1 MTNELYSPADLELFF
16 EGKSFDAVF
25 QMLRR
30 IWNPEGKSIQE
41 YYREGEI
48 ETNKLEETLL
58 ELYPDLYGEI
68 IKACKKEK
76 VAEEIRR
83 RDKYCLVLMDSL
95 SIREAMLLENDLKE
109 LYEINAGYS
118 FSALPSDTDPFKHKV
133 FGRINIAQW
142 ESSDFKF
149 IHDLTSVSVLPES
162 DTLTIWTQLPDDKLH
177 HTRAGHAEPWAIED
191 VYADTRR
198 LLVEILQT
206 CRHDEVVVTSDHGYV
221 DLTAGCTFP
230 LSDKWKKMLANQFK
244 ERWRKKEN
252 NWELEQLYEQK
263 IIRYAGEYYVI
274 QGRYSHI
281 TGRGKV
287 NTRKHGGLSI
297 MECMTPVL
305 NVRKK

>member
-1 MTNELYSPADLELFF
+1 MTDGLYSPADLELFF

-30 IWNPEGKSIQE
+30 IWNPDGKSIRE

-58 ELYPDLYGEI
+58 ELYPDLYGEL

-76 VAEEIRR
+76 VA
-83 RDKYCLVLMDSL
+83 YCLVFMDSL
-95 SIREAMLLENDLKE
+95 SIREAMRLKADLQE
-109 LYEINAGYS
+109 QYEIGVGYS
-118 FSALPSDTDPFKHKV
+118 FSALPSDTDPYKHRI

-142 ESSDFKF
+142 ESPDFKF
-149 IHDLTSVSVLPES
+149 IHDLSSMSVLPES

-177 HTRAGHAEPWAIED
+177 HTRSGHAEPWAIED

-198 LLVEILQT
+198 LLAEILQT

-221 DLTAGCTFP
+221 DLTASCTFP
-230 LSDKWKKMLANQFK
+230 IGEKWKKMLSNQFK

-263 IIRYAGEYYVI
+263 IIRYVEEYYVI
-274 QGRYSHI
+274 NGRYTHI

-287 NTRKHGGLSI
+287 NTRKHGGLSM

-305 NVRKK
+305 NIRRK

>member
-58 ELYPDLYGEI
+58 ELYPDLYGDI

-83 RDKYCLVLMDSL
+83 GDKYCLVLMDSL
-95 SIREAMLLENDLKE
+95 SIREAMLLENDLNLKE
-109 LYEINAGYS
+109 QYEIGVGYS
-118 FSALPSDTDPFKHKV
+118 FSALPSDTDPYKHRI

-142 ESSDFKF
+142 ESPDFKF

-177 HTRAGHAEPWAIED
+177 HTRAGHAEPWAMTWQSEYKKARWSFDNGMHDACFEHKEEI
-191 VYADTRR
+191 RR
-198 LLVEILQT
+198 
-206 CRHDEVVVTSDHGYV
+206 HGY
-221 DLTAGCTFP
+221 
-230 LSDKWKKMLANQFK
+230 
-244 ERWRKKEN
+244 
-252 NWELEQLYEQK
+252 
-263 IIRYAGEYYVI
+263 
-274 QGRYSHI
+274 
-281 TGRGKV
+281 RG
-287 NTRKHGGLSI
+287 
-297 MECMTPVL
+297 
-305 NVRKK
+305 

>member
-1 MTNELYSPADLELFF
+1 MRLYSPADLELFF

-25 QMLRR
+25 QMLKR
-30 IWNPEGKSIQE
+30 IWNPGGKSIQE

-48 ETNKLEETLL
+48 ETNKLEETLF
-58 ELYPDLYGEI
+58 ELYPNLYEEMI
-68 IKACKKEK
+68 EACKKEK

-95 SIREAMLLENDLKE
+95 SIREAMLLENELKE
-109 LYEINAGYS
+109 QYEIRVGYS
-118 FSALPSDTDPFKHKV
+118 FSALPSDTDPYKRRI

-142 ESSDFKF
+142 ESPDFKF
-149 IHDLTSVSVLPES
+149 IHDLTNISALPES

-191 VYADTRR
+191 VYEGTRK
-198 LLVEILQT
+198 LLEEILQT
-206 CRHDEVVVTSDHGYV
+206 CRHDEVAVTSDHGYV

-230 LSDKWKKMLANQFK
+230 LGEEWKKMLANQFK
-244 ERWRKKEN
+244 ERWRMKEN

-263 IIRYAGEYYVI
+263 IIRYVGEYYVI

-281 TGRGKV
+281 TGGGKV
-287 NTRKHGGLSI
+287 NARKHGGLSI

-305 NVRKK
+305 NIRRR

>member
-1 MTNELYSPADLELFF
+1 
-16 EGKSFDAVF
+16 
-25 QMLRR
+25 
-30 IWNPEGKSIQE
+30 
-41 YYREGEI
+41 
-48 ETNKLEETLL
+48 
-58 ELYPDLYGEI
+58 
-68 IKACKKEK
+68 
-76 VAEEIRR
+76 
-83 RDKYCLVLMDSL
+83 
-95 SIREAMLLENDLKE
+95 
-109 LYEINAGYS
+109 
-118 FSALPSDTDPFKHKV
+118 
-133 FGRINIAQW
+133 
-142 ESSDFKF
+142 
-149 IHDLTSVSVLPES
+149 VSVLPES

-198 LLVEILQT
+198 LLVEILQM